1 MILRRPQKPSF
12 AENANVSMFSG
23 RELHF
28 LQNALFIATINWK
41 SLNPFMSSPDS
52 NIQSVFLE
60 QVRNRLPANV
70 SFADE
75 LAELLNISRDSAY
88 RRIRGET
95 ILSLEEIKTL
105 YNRFGISIDQ
115 LFSNSSQMVTFH
127 RRVVNHKDYDMLK
140 WINSVSKNL
149 DIFIAYS
156 GGDGKEMIF
165 SAKDIPIFH
174 YFRLPEL
181 CAFKLFFWIKTVI
194 GYPEFQDKKFSM
206 NVVPRELMA
215 SADRMWNQY
224 ATLPSTEIW
233 NEEAI
238 YDTLKQIEFYQE
250 CGFFEEKNQAE
261 FLCDSVITLLEHV
274 QQEASLGQ
282 KKGGGSFRLF
292 NNEIL
297 IADNTVFTRIGS
309 RRGVYVNQ
317 NSLNLLLTFQ
327 EPFCEQTEQYIKN
340 LIKKSTLI
348 STTGE
353 RERNKFFNNMKQR
366 VERFRETVR

>member
-1 MILRRPQKPSF
+1 LP
-12 AENANVSMFSG
+12 E
-23 RELHF
+23 
-28 LQNALFIATINWK
+28 
-41 SLNPFMSSPDS
+41 SS
-52 NIQSVFLE
+52 IQSVFLD
-60 QVRNRLPANV
+60 QVRKRLPVNV

-95 ILSLEEIKTL
+95 ILSLEEVKTL
-105 YNRFGISIDQ
+105 YNRFGISIDE
-115 LFSNSSQMVTFH
+115 LFSNASQMVTFH
-127 RRVVNHKDYDMLK
+127 RRVVSHKDYDLLK
-140 WINSVSKNL
+140 WINSISKNL
-149 DIFIAYS
+149 DIFQSYN
-156 GGDGKEMIF
+156 GEDGKEMIF

-174 YFRLPEL
+174 YFRIPEL

-194 GYPEFQDKKFSM
+194 GYPEFQTRKFSTE
-206 NVVPRELMA
+206 VVPKEIMA
-215 SADRMWNQY
+215 SADKVWNQY
-224 ATLPSTEIW
+224 SALPSTEIW

-250 CGFFEEKNQAE
+250 CGFFEEKHQASS
-261 FLCDSVITLLEHV
+261 LCDSLLKLLEQV
-274 QQEASLGQ
+274 QHEASVGQ

-297 IADNTVFTRIGS
+297 IADNTVLTRMGT

-327 EPFCEQTEQYIKN
+327 EPFCQQTEDYIKN
-340 LIKKSTLI
+340 LIKKSTII

-353 RERNKFFNNMKQR
+353 RERNKFFNNMKTR
-366 VERFRETVR
+366 VENFRSKLG

>member
-1 MILRRPQKPSF
+1 MPL
-12 AENANVSMFSG
+12 
-23 RELHF
+23 
-28 LQNALFIATINWK
+28 
-41 SLNPFMSSPDS
+41 PDS

-95 ILSLEEIKTL
+95 ILSLDEIKTL

-156 GGDGKEMIF
+156 GDDGKEMIF

-194 GYPEFQDKKFSM
+194 GYPEFQDKKFSL
-206 NVVPRELMA
+206 NIVPRELMA

-224 ATLPSTEIW
+224 ASLPSTEIW

-366 VERFRETVR
+366 VERFKETLR